1 MRRLL
6 ALLALLSAA
15 PLVPAVA
22 RADPQRHFAVVASF
36 VPARKAGGV
45 ANVAVSFRAL
55 DPDLRLN
62 ESPAPRLTLDL
73 EQTVLLDRQPP
84 RSAAQESSAADYDPL
99 TARYHDLAKPV
110 LFPVA
115 IAPTAPRGERLVKA
129 RLVFFYCSQREAWCR
144 RGTRD
149 LEIPV
154 SVR

>member
-1 MRRLL
+1 MRRVLVLL
-6 ALLALLSAA
+6 ALL
-15 PLVPAVA
+15 PAVLL
-22 RADPQRHFAVVASF
+22 ADPPRHFAVGASF
-36 VPARKAGGV
+36 MPARKAGGV
-45 ANVAVSFRAL
+45 AHVAVSFRAL

-73 EQTVLLDRQPP
+73 EQTVLVDRQSPS
-84 RSAAQESSAADYDPL
+84 SAAQEDSPADYDPL

-115 IAPTAPRGERLVKA
+115 IAPTASRGEHLVKA

-144 RGTRD
+144 RGVRD

-154 SVR
+154 VVR